1 MVEISDI
8 VIEIFALGG
17 DGSSVLS
24 RGNTS
29 GIVLFFALFGYFIS
43 HFFGRIIK
51 KLFKR
56 ELELFISFSF
66 ALLASLALIVFAWQ
80 YESAAETIAFVTVCG
95 IWGGWFSAFFDI
107 WFRIKKKAEGAREK
121 LKKASAADN
130 AWDESAIVDHAKQI
144 FIKFQEDWSSFNT
157 ENMSTYMNP
166 SYLQHN
172 SLILRILSEMKRMN
186 RISNIDIEKVAV
198 VEVLDRVDNT
208 KDKITV
214 SFIAS
219 SKNELIDTKTNKV
232 LFTDKSSFAEYWT
245 FNRSGSTWL
254 LDKIDR
260 EAAGKTSADKGLA
273 RFASKNKMFYALN
286 MGWLFLPQKG
296 ELFETGKFG
305 KSDINNHFVGTY
317 RDHLVQLYTYLPNI
331 SNAGRSLI
339 VSQINLPKYYGGIII
354 KPKKDR
360 SGRNLE
366 HKKIDGCT
374 KFEFE
379 WPDFNKRYE
388 VYATDADKL
397 ATFELLNPAFMS
409 YLYDTDTDIAIEV
422 TDNVAYLYKKP
433 RKNRSSDY
441 KIMMDI
447 LLKACHELKL

>member
-1 MVEISDI
+1 M
-8 VIEIFALGG
+8 
-17 DGSSVLS
+17 
-24 RGNTS
+24 
-29 GIVLFFALFGYFIS
+29 
-43 HFFGRIIK
+43 
-51 KLFKR
+51 
-56 ELELFISFSF
+56 
-66 ALLASLALIVFAWQ
+66 ALIVFAWQ

-95 IWGGWFSAFFDI
+95 IWGGWASAFFDI
-107 WFRIKKKAEGAREK
+107 WFSISKKAKEANEK
-121 LKKASAADN
+121 LKKASADDR
-130 AWDESAIVDHAKQI
+130 AWDESAIADHAKQI
-144 FIKFQEDWSSFNT
+144 FIKFQEDWSSFNA
-157 ENMSTYMNP
+157 ESMSTYMTP

-198 VEVLDRVDNT
+198 VEVFDRVDNT
-208 KDKITV
+208 KDKVTL
-214 SFIAS
+214 SFITSA
-219 SKNELIDTKTNKV
+219 KDELIDTKTNEV

-245 FNRSGSTWL
+245 FNRNGSTWL

-260 EAAGKTSADKGLA
+260 EAAGKTSADKELA

-296 ELFETGKFG
+296 ELFGTSKFG

-317 RDHLVQLYTYLPNI
+317 HDHLVQLYTYLPKA
-331 SNAGRSLI
+331 SNTGWSLV

-366 HKKIDGCT
+366 HKKIDGYT
-374 KFEFE
+374 KFKFE

-397 ATFELLNPAFMS
+397 ATFELLNQAFMS
-409 YLYDTDTDIAIEV
+409 YLYDTDPDTAIEV
-422 TDNVAYLYKKP
+422 TDNVVYLYKKL

-441 KIMMDI
+441 KIMMEI
-447 LLKACHELKL
+447 LLKSSRELKL